1 MTSKRVSLWGHE
13 HRERYLAASREAA
26 EQAAARRDG
35 EHTAR
40 DLAHLWQGLTP
51 EEKDV
56 MEYLLLK
63 GSPTIVALHDDGLLD
78 GLIAKG
84 LLQKPAGV
92 GTLFM
97 NHYETT
103 YDVPAAVWRALN
115 DSRHHFLP
123 YSEADSGRRCQ
134 EAHERLHGRI
144 LVLESASSPGPAQAP
159 ARVNDKG

>member
-1 MTSKRVSLWGHE
+1 MTSKRVSLWDHE
-13 HRERYLAASREAA
+13 HRERYLAASRESAA
-26 EQAAARRDG
+26 HAAARRDG

-40 DLAHLWQGLTP
+40 DLPRLWQDLTP
-51 EEKDV
+51 QEKSV
-56 MEYLLLK
+56 MEYLLLM

-103 YDVPAAVWRALN
+103 YDVPAAVWSVLN
-115 DSRHHFLP
+115 DGRHRYLP
-123 YSEADSGRRCQ
+123 YPESELGRRRQ
-134 EAHERLHGRI
+134 EVHERLHGRF
-144 LVLESASSPGPAQAP
+144 LVLESTCRPAPPHAP
-159 ARVNDKG
+159 TGANDKG